1 MDVPETNQF
10 GRLLKW
16 FRDRSRITQT
26 RLAYEV
32 GQQSRGNI
40 QAWEAGLYLPR
51 ERETVIALARALR
64 LSERETDALL
74 LTAHFPQEY
83 HTQGMVASP
92 VEIAGHLHQMD
103 IYMEERPSGQR
114 VTKDERLRFAAEF
127 PSVWNVPHRSHPL
140 FADRKDILQ
149 LIHDRLS
156 ALSGEA
162 GMLPQALSG
171 PGGIGKTRFA
181 TEYAFH
187 YRGEYDAVLW
197 MNADSRDILLTQ
209 YIALADE
216 LHLPE
221 RDMQDQRQTRD
232 AVTRWLTEHERWL
245 LIIDNADDID
255 MAQEFIPPTGRGHVL
270 LTSRAR
276 AMGAVAHRI
285 VLDQMMPDDGALF
298 LLRRATILEPADS
311 LENADEEDHNEALAL
326 TQIMGGLPL
335 ALDQVGAYI
344 EETMCGVS
352 GYVEV
357 YRTHARELLNERG
370 EIVTDHPDP
379 VATTWLLS
387 FERIDKQKAA
397 AELLRLCAFLYPD
410 AIPEELLL
418 NAEGLAVGDDA
429 PRHIVAHQYE
439 LNQAARELI
448 KSSLIQRND
457 KAHTFTIHRLVQDAL
472 KNYWM
477 SQESLPLWATQAI
490 RAVYRSFPVGASV
503 SWEQCQRYLPQ
514 VFACKNILDAY
525 MLNFVEAA
533 QLCERAAYYLS
544 LRAEYDQAESLYLK
558 ALVIYQHCLD
568 ERDLAIA
575 DCAERCA
582 DLLRKMQRPRDA
594 ESYEQLARQIRSAHS
609 EE

>member
-1 MDVPETNQF
+1 MDIPESNQF

-16 FRDRSRITQT
+16 FRDRSHFTQE
-26 RLAYEV
+26 RLAHEI
-32 GQQSRGNI
+32 GQRSRGNI
-40 QAWEAGLYLPR
+40 QAWETGLYLPR
-51 ERETVIALARALR
+51 EREIVLMLARALR
-64 LSERETDALL
+64 LSESETDTFL

-83 HTQGMVASP
+83 RTQGILTPS
-92 VEIAGHLHQMD
+92 AGIGEHMHQVD
-103 IYMEERPSGQR
+103 IYIEEQPFEQR
-114 VTKDERLRFAAEF
+114 TVKDEQLRFAAEF
-127 PSVWNVPHRSHPL
+127 PSVWNVPYRSHPL

-149 LIHDRLS
+149 MIHDRLS
-156 ALSGEA
+156 SPSGEA
-162 GMLPQALSG
+162 VMVPQVFSG

-197 MNADSRDILLTQ
+197 MNAESRDILLTQ
-209 YIALADE
+209 YIALADA

-221 RDMQDQRQTRD
+221 KDMQDQRRIRD

-255 MAQEFIPPTGRGHVL
+255 MVQEFIPPTGRGHVL

-285 VLDQMMPDDGALF
+285 VLDLMMPDDGALF

-311 LENADEEDHNEALAL
+311 LESADEADRNEALAL
-326 TQIMGGLPL
+326 TQLMGGLPL

-370 EIVTDHPDP
+370 EVVIDHPNP
-379 VATTWLLS
+379 IATTWLLA
-387 FERIDKQKAA
+387 FERIDKQRAA

-410 AIPEELLL
+410 AIPEEILR
-418 NAEGLAVGDDA
+418 NGERLADNDIHQPILA
-429 PRHIVAHQYE
+429 SQYE

-457 KAHTFTIHRLVQDAL
+457 RTKMFTIHRLVQDAL

-477 SQESLPLWATQAI
+477 SQASLPLWATQAV
-490 RAVYRSFPVGASV
+490 RAVHRIFPTDESA
-503 SWEQCQRYLPQ
+503 SWEQCQRFLPQ
-514 VFACKNILDAY
+514 VFACKNILDTY
-525 MLNFVEAA
+525 GLNFVEAA
-533 QLCERAAYYLS
+533 QLFERAAHYLS
-544 LRAEYDQAESLYLK
+544 LRAEYDQAEPLYQK
-558 ALVIYQHCLD
+558 AIVIYRNCLD
-568 ERDLAIA
+568 ERDLAIV
-575 DCAERCA
+575 DCAERYA
-582 DLLRKMQRPRDA
+582 DLLRKMQRIHDA
-594 ESYEQLARQIRSAHS
+594 ELYEQMARQIRSS
-609 EE
+609 QS